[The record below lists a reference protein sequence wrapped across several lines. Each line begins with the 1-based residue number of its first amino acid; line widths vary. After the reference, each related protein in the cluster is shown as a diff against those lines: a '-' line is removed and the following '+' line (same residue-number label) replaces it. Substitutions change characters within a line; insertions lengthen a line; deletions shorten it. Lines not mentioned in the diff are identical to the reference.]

1 MNLRDKSLQDIIDEY
16 LWWADFEE
24 DPEDIDQIREAIKQD
39 MNAIDKIN
47 FLNQQEEGN
56 LLDRS
61 SFRKLD
67 FYEVEFT
74 ELARLA
80 IAEGQYSMGGEPKA
94 HEIDYMRDYSDLRLL
109 IQDMGDIFALYLKD
123 YAFGYIKPLGMCVY
137 EYPLS
142 PELLELDES
151 KRAEFIKESILLCI
165 ENDLWEED
173 FDLKGELYNYYHD
186 IPDIDS
192 PFIQKRMDLGGLL
205 SVKEAAERLDVTQT
219 RVKKM
224 VQDRQLDGYK
234 YGNKLLISESSVMSR
249 IEYIEKHGKPTRKKE
264 KPDRAAKYR
273 QKDDEIKQER
283 PSED

>member
-1 MNLRDKSLQDIIDEY
+1 MKLRDKSLQEIIDEY
-16 LWWADFEE
+16 LWWSDFEE
-24 DPEDIDQIREAIKQD
+24 DPEDVDQIREAAKQD
-39 MNAIDKIN
+39 VHAIDKIN

-80 IAEGQYSMGGEPKA
+80 IAEGQYCSDGHPKIQ
-94 HEIDYMRDYSDLRLL
+94 EIDYMRDYSDLRLL

-123 YAFGYIKPLGMCVY
+123 YAFGYIKPLGMCIY

-151 KRAEFIKESILLCI
+151 KRAEFIKNSVLLGI
-165 ENDLWEED
+165 ENDLWEEG
-173 FDLKGELYNYYHD
+173 FDLKGELYGYYHD

-192 PFIQKRMDLGGLL
+192 PFIQQRMDLDGLL
-205 SVKEAAERLDVTQT
+205 SVKEAAERLGVTQT

-224 VQDRQLDGYK
+224 IQDRQLDGYK
-234 YGNKLLISESSVMSR
+234 YGSKLLIPESSVTDR
-249 IEYIEKHGKPTRKKE
+249 IEYIKEHGKPTRKKE
-264 KPDRAAKYR
+264 KPDRAARYK
-273 QKDDEIKQER
+273 QKNDSGEPESQN
-283 PSED
+283 ED

>member
-1 MNLRDKSLQDIIDEY
+1 MKLNDKSLQEIIDEY
-16 LWWADFEE
+16 LWWSDFEE
-24 DPEDIDQIREAIKQD
+24 DPDDIAQMREALKQD
-39 MNAIDKIN
+39 AKAIDKIN

-80 IAEGQYSMGGEPKA
+80 IAEGQYGQDGESRA
-94 HEIDYMRDYSDLRLL
+94 QEIDYMKDYSDLRLL
-109 IQDMGDIFALYLKD
+109 IQDMGEIFALYLKD
-123 YAFGYIKPLGMCVY
+123 YAFGYIKPLGMCIY

-151 KRAEFIKESILLCI
+151 KREDFIKESILLCI
-165 ENDLWEED
+165 ENDLWEEG
-173 FDLKGELYNYYHD
+173 FDLKGELYNYYHN
-186 IPDIDS
+186 IPDINS
-192 PFIQKRMDLGGLL
+192 SFIQKRMDSNGLL
-205 SVKEAAERLDVTQT
+205 SVKESAERLGVTQT

-224 VQDRQLDGYK
+224 VQDRLLDGYK

-249 IEYIEKHGKPTRKKE
+249 IEYIDKHGKPTRKKE
-264 KPDRAAKYR
+264 KPDRASKYR
-273 QKDDEIKQER
+273 KRNDDESSNE
-283 PSED
+283 E

>member
-1 MNLRDKSLQDIIDEY
+1 MKLKDKSLQDIIDEY

-80 IAEGQYSMGGEPKA
+80 IAEGRYSMNGKPKA
-94 HEIDYMRDYSDLRLL
+94 REVEYMRDYSDLRLL

-151 KRAEFIKESILLCI
+151 KRADFIKESILLCI

-205 SVKEAAERLDVTQT
+205 NVKEAAERLDVTQT

-234 YGNKLLISESSVMSR
+234 YGNRLLISESSVMDR
-249 IEYIEKHGKPTRKKE
+249 VEYIEKHGKPTRKKE
-264 KPDRAAKYR
+264 KPNRAARYR
-273 QKDDEIKQER
+273 KNSDDNQAG
-283 PSED
+283 PSND

>member
-1 MNLRDKSLQDIIDEY
+1 MKLKDKSLQEIIDEY
-16 LWWADFEE
+16 LWWDDFEE
-24 DPEDIDQIREAIKQD
+24 DPSDLDQIRAAAQED
-39 MNAIDKIN
+39 EGSIDKIR

-80 IAEGQYSMGGEPKA
+80 IAEGQYLADGMPVGQ
-94 HEIDYMRDYSDLRLL
+94 EIDYMKDYSDLRLL

-123 YAFGYIKPLGMCVY
+123 YAFGYIKPLGMCIY

-142 PELLELDES
+142 PELIETDES
-151 KRAEFIKESILLCI
+151 NRAEFIKENILLCI
-165 ENDLWEED
+165 ENDLWEDD
-173 FDLKGELYNYYHD
+173 FNLKDELYGYYHD

-192 PFIQKRMDLGGLL
+192 PFIKQRMDLDGLL
-205 SVKEAAERLDVTQT
+205 SVKEAAAQLEVSDA

-224 VQDRQLDGYK
+224 VADKLIDGYK
-234 YGNKLLISESSVMSR
+234 FGGKLLISQSSVKRR
-249 IEYIEKHGKPTRKKE
+249 IDYIKEHGLPTRKKDKPNRAE
-264 KPDRAAKYR
+264 KYQ
-273 QKDDEIKQER
+273 QKTKG
-283 PSED
+283 SE

>member
-1 MNLRDKSLQDIIDEY
+1 MKLSDKSLQDIIDEY
-16 LWWADFEE
+16 LWWSDFEE
-24 DPEDIDQIREAIKQD
+24 NPANTEQIREAVKQD
-39 MNAIDKIN
+39 VNAIDKIN

-80 IAEGQYSMGGEPKA
+80 IAEGQYSIDDEPQA
-94 HEIDYMRDYSDLRLL
+94 REIDYMRDYSDLRLL

-142 PELLELDES
+142 PELLEFDES
-151 KRAEFIKESILLCI
+151 KRTDFIKESILLCI
-165 ENDLWEED
+165 ENDLWEESL
-173 FDLKGELYNYYHD
+173 DLKGELYNYYHD

-205 SVKEAAERLDVTQT
+205 SVKEAAERLGVTQT

-249 IEYIEKHGKPTRKKE
+249 VEYIEKYGKPTRKKE
-264 KPDRAAKYR
+264 KPNRAAKYR
-273 QKDDEIKQER
+273 QNSGEGNQES
-283 PSED
+283 PNGD

>member
-1 MNLRDKSLQDIIDEY
+1 MKLKDKSLQDIIDEY
-16 LWWADFEE
+16 LWWTDFEE
-24 DPEDIDQIREAIKQD
+24 DPEDINQIREAIKQD

-80 IAEGQYSMGGEPKA
+80 IAEGQYCIDGEPKA

-142 PELLELDES
+142 PELLELDDS
-151 KRAEFIKESILLCI
+151 NRADFIKESILLCI

-234 YGNKLLISESSVMSR
+234 YGNKLLISESSVTNR
-249 IEYIEKHGKPTRKKE
+249 IKYIEKHGKPTRKKE

-273 QKDDEIKQER
+273 QKDDEFKQER
-283 PSED
+283 SSED

>member
-1 MNLRDKSLQDIIDEY
+1 MKLNDKSLQEIIDEY
-16 LWWADFEE
+16 LWWSDFEE
-24 DPEDIDQIREAIKQD
+24 DPEDIAQIREAVKQD
-39 MNAIDKIN
+39 VQAIDKIN

-80 IAEGQYSMGGEPKA
+80 IAEGQYNPDGESKTC
-94 HEIDYMRDYSDLRLL
+94 EIDYMRDYSDLRLL

-123 YAFGYIKPLGMCVY
+123 YAFGYIKPLGMCIY

-151 KRAEFIKESILLCI
+151 KRADFIKESILLCI
-165 ENDLWEED
+165 ENDLWEEG

-186 IPDIDS
+186 IPYIDS
-192 PFIQKRMDLGGLL
+192 PFIQERMDLNGLL
-205 SVKEAAERLDVTQT
+205 SVKEAAERLGVTQT

-224 VQDRQLDGYK
+224 VQDRLLDGYK

-249 IEYIEKHGKPTRKKE
+249 IEYIDKHGKPTRKKE
-264 KPDRAAKYR
+264 KPDRASKYHKR
-273 QKDDEIKQER
+273 NDEKKHE
-283 PSED
+283 SSNED

>member
-1 MNLRDKSLQDIIDEY
+1 MKLREKSLQEIIDEY
-16 LWWADFEE
+16 LWWNDFEE
-24 DPEDIDQIREAIKQD
+24 DSRDIDQIREAVEQD
-39 MNAIDKIN
+39 VSAIDKIN

-61 SFRKLD
+61 SFKKLD

-80 IAEGQYSMGGEPKA
+80 IAEGQYSLDGEPKVR
-94 HEIDYMRDYSDLRLL
+94 EIDYMRDYSDLRLL

-151 KRAEFIKESILLCI
+151 KRADFIKESILLCI
-165 ENDLWEED
+165 ENDLWEES

-192 PFIQKRMDLGGLL
+192 PFIQKRMDLGALL
-205 SVKEAAERLDVTQT
+205 SVKEAAERLGVTQT

-273 QKDDEIKQER
+273 QKNNEGEQES
-283 PSED
+283 PNED